1 MASLLLSNYVS
12 EKSPPIISNLNVAI
26 FSQWRTFFWGGNTCI
41 FYFRVILIFIGR
53 GGERKINKYLFV
65 VRKNAEKARHVSEKA
80 AALFFLEGHWNHYGA
95 LDKNRQSDFC
105 VAAAVKSDMRNG
117 HFFGQSHKHKKFYF
131 KASDS
136 FLRETASHRRRF
148 HL

>member
-1 MASLLLSNYVS
+1 MWPFSVNGAHFSGEVTHAFSIFESFLFLS
-12 EKSPPIISNLNVAI
+12 
-26 FSQWRTFFWGGNTCI
+26 G
-41 FYFRVILIFIGR
+41 